1 VNGVDGRSGRDGEGL
16 SVLMV
21 DSESTWRGGEAQLRL
36 LMKGLSEVGCAVSLA
51 APAQSEI
58 RRRSGDLSVE
68 FYPLGIA
75 GGVDVVSAWRLR
87 SILRGRR
94 FDVVHAHAV
103 MSIACAA
110 LGERPRTVVSRRVDF
125 AVAKNLLGALKYRR
139 GADLYL
145 AISSGVREALRAGGI
160 GDERIRLVP
169 SGIDLD
175 KFERVRDPSYL
186 REEFGVAPG
195 TVVVGNVAALA
206 PHKAQSDLLRAAEI
220 VCRERD
226 DVRFFVVGEG
236 ALRKRLEALAR
247 TLGVEARVTFTGF
260 REDVLEI
267 LSMFDCFV
275 MSSYL
280 EGLGTSIM
288 DAQAMRVPV
297 VATDTG
303 GIPDVVED
311 RVTGLLVPP
320 RDPESLARAMLDMIS
335 DNKLKNKCVTE
346 AYRQSRGYD
355 YRNMVYKTLDAYRV
369 LCEAPSPVKG
379 DEDT

>member
-1 VNGVDGRSGRDGEGL
+1 MNDVNGRGSGNGEGL
-16 SVLMV
+16 AVLMV

-36 LMKGLSEVGCAVSLA
+36 LMRGLSELGCAVSLA
-51 APAQSEI
+51 APPQSEI
-58 RRRSGDLSVE
+58 RRRSADLAVE

-75 GGVDVVSAWRLR
+75 GGVDLVSAWRLR
-87 SILRGRR
+87 SLLRSRR
-94 FDVVHAHAV
+94 FDVVHAHSSHAHAV

-125 AVAKNLLGALKYRR
+125 AVAKNPLGALKYRR

-145 AISSGVREALRAGGI
+145 AISTGVRDALRAGGI

-175 KFERVRDPSYL
+175 KFGRVRDPSYL

-206 PHKAQSDLLRAAEI
+206 PHKAQSDLLRAAAI

-226 DVRFFVVGEG
+226 DVRFFIVGEG

-247 TLGVEARVTFTGF
+247 VLGVEERVTFTGF
-260 REDVLEI
+260 REDVLEL

-320 RDPESLARAMLDMIS
+320 RDPESLARAVLVMIS
-335 DNKLKNKCVTE
+335 DNDLKKQCVTE
-346 AYRQSRGYD
+346 AYRRSRGYD
-355 YRNMVYKTLDAYRV
+355 YRSMVYKTLDAYRA
-369 LCEAPSPVKG
+369 LCAAPPL
-379 DEDT
+379 